1 MTKFKSMMTGT
12 LAFLMVGSGLLS
24 SAFASSSEPF
34 SSGEPSAMTSG
45 EMSASAS
52 AEPSGEWGAE
62 ALASADIATL
72 GELVFDVAGVSGSA
86 AEDVASLLENAD
98 TAALAS
104 ELRALLD
111 ITQTMTDE
119 ALRSQIITLAT
130 AYGYS
135 FTDAELD
142 AIISAIRAFEPMS
155 VDELQAKLEQLR
167 GGVLAVD
174 EIRESVSALGDRV
187 QEFIQKLMA
196 LLERIFA
203 GEGKSALAS

>member
-1 MTKFKSMMTGT
+1 MTKLKSIMTGT

-24 SAFASSSEPF
+24 SAFASSGEPF

-62 ALASADIATL
+62 TLASTDIATL

-86 AEDVASLLENAD
+86 AEDAASLLENAD

-142 AIISAIRAFEPMS
+142 AIISAIRAFEQMS

>member
-1 MTKFKSMMTGT
+1 MTKLKSMMTGT
-12 LAFLMVGSGLLS
+12 LAFLMAGSGLLS
-24 SAFASSSEPF
+24 SAFAASGEPF
-34 SSGEPSAMTSG
+34 SSGEPSGMTSG
-45 EMSASAS
+45 EMSISAS
-52 AEPSGEWGAE
+52 AEPSGEGSAE
-62 ALASADIATL
+62 ALTNEDITAL
-72 GELVFDVAGVSGSA
+72 GELVFDAAGVSGDAVEDA
-86 AEDVASLLENAD
+86 AALLENAD

-119 ALRSQIITLAT
+119 ALRAQIVTLAS

-155 VDELQAKLEQLR
+155 TEELQAKLEQLR

-174 EIRESVSALGDRV
+174 EIRESVSALGERV
-187 QEFIQKLMA
+187 QEFIQKLIA
-196 LLERIFA
+196 LIERIFA
-203 GEGKSALAS
+203 GENKLSLAS